1 MLPISIVHTR
11 TEQQQFARRRHG
23 SRNTCVSANNYSS
36 SIENIE
42 HLLKWQ
48 KKMRSRARGTTQPH
62 AIYTCYVNIAAAYD
76 DVKTFRITRRWKK
89 WKISPISFWVPGMG
103 GTLKTKDRV
112 NIILEN
118 MVAFSIR
125 PEKSPFWFISHSDL
139 GTDCTSFS
147 LFVLVLVGHESPPMD
162 TAFQGFSNIRPHWLA
177 PHII

>member
-1 MLPISIVHTR
+1 
-11 TEQQQFARRRHG
+11 
-23 SRNTCVSANNYSS
+23 
-36 SIENIE
+36 
-42 HLLKWQ
+42 
-48 KKMRSRARGTTQPH
+48 
-62 AIYTCYVNIAAAYD
+62 
-76 DVKTFRITRRWKK
+76 
-89 WKISPISFWVPGMG
+89 MG